1 MAERLLTAKEVSQ
14 VLRTNVNYVYA
25 LMNSGQLKYLIMGQK
40 KVRES
45 TLDEFIR
52 TSEGYDVTNPD
63 NIVKIEEMSIQ
74 I

>member
-25 LMNSGQLKYLIMGQK
+25 LMKAGKLNYLVIGQK

-52 TSEGYDVTNPD
+52 NSEGYDVTNPE
-63 NIVKIEEMSIQ
+63 NIVKIED
-74 I
+74 